1 MLDKDGVKTCD
12 DGDIRVYEH
21 YGINMPLRARYVRYP
36 NRIYFATDPEH
47 GEMMSFFC
55 SAEKPSSCARGLA
68 WYWGENAYHLV
79 CVDELEP
86 PRPGAI
92 EPGTGEM
99 APNGDEQREQ
109 LRAIWTLGGRWLAKD
124 ADGVV
129 NYYIKMPYK
138 ENGYWYEPDNDEKY
152 GYAIPLS
159 VGVCELRELNKAD
172 EPLDI
177 GKALGVE
184 GC

>member
-79 CVDELEP
+79 RVDELTAATLIGGSHE
-86 PRPGAI
+86 
-92 EPGTGEM
+92 
-99 APNGDEQREQ
+99 NLVSGDSR
-109 LRAIWTLGGRWLAKD
+109 RI
-124 ADGVV
+124 
-129 NYYIKMPYK
+129 
-138 ENGYWYEPDNDEKY
+138 
-152 GYAIPLS
+152 
-159 VGVCELRELNKAD
+159 
-172 EPLDI
+172 
-177 GKALGVE
+177 
-184 GC
+184 

>member
-1 MLDKDGVKTCD
+1 MTQEQRDDASYEAIMIVNELHKTIDYSVYCRLIDLIDMLGLPDETCTA
-12 DGDIRVYEH
+12 E
-21 YGINMPLRARYVRYP
+21 YP
-36 NRIYFATDPEH
+36 KPAQHEQVSPTTQSCPEKRTQNATMD
-47 GEMMSFFC
+47 
-55 SAEKPSSCARGLA
+55 
-68 WYWGENAYHLV
+68 
-79 CVDELEP
+79 
-86 PRPGAI
+86 
-92 EPGTGEM
+92 
-99 APNGDEQREQ
+99 PNGDEQREQ

-184 GC
+184 G